1 MVTMVTKFIPVCK
14 YYYTAGLKF
23 VKLLVNAFRP
33 FRRKYHGVRSEAIYN
48 KGMHYSLV
56 NDIIM
61 LGGGSYR
68 SHAGSCMQVHGNRH
82 VTCTLFRV
90 APTLE
95 RVPTPYFWPNFPV
108 YWSKFILINAH
119 PRASLMYV
127 VHL

>member
-33 FRRKYHGVRSEAIYN
+33 FRRNYHGVRSEAIYN

-61 LGGGSYR
+61 LGGEAIG
-68 SHAGSCMQVHGNRH
+68 HMQVHACKYM
-82 VTCTLFRV
+82 VTGMLH
-90 APTLE
+90 AH
-95 RVPTPYFWPNFPV
+95 YFV
-108 YWSKFILINAH
+108 
-119 PRASLMYV
+119 
-127 VHL
+127 